1 MDDDLLNSPHQLR
14 ESAERCFRLARNLTD
29 QRGQDTLMDY
39 GRELL
44 DRAER
49 MESALSRAASGF

>member
-1 MDDDLLNSPHQLR
+1 MDHDLLNNPHQLR

-39 GRELL
+39 GQELL

-49 MESALSRAASGF
+49 MESVLSRAARGF